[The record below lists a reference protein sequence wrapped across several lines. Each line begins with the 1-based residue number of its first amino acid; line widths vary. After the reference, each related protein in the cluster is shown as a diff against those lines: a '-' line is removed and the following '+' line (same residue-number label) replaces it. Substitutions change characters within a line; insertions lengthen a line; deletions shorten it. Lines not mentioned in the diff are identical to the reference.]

1 MTVYAGDRPRI
12 RVDTGIDLEDT
23 NPPTRNILV
32 QNPDGTTQTWAAT
45 VEAPA
50 SGGILY
56 YDVGAGELADAGAYI
71 IQAQV
76 QRTSDTN
83 VLPLG
88 ASAHLE
94 VHEPYQ

>member
-12 RVDTGIDLEDT
+12 FVTTGIDLEDT
-23 NPPTRNILV
+23 SPPTANLKV
-32 QNPDGTTQTWAAT
+32 QKPDGTELTWGAT
-45 VEAPA
+45 VQAPA
-50 SGGILY
+50 ADGILY

-76 QRTSDTN
+76 RRTSDSV

-88 ASAHLE
+88 ASAALE